1 MSDRDTKA
9 QFGSSISQLAEQP
22 SRLALLPSSHCSPG
36 SWVSSPQKE
45 NPVEIEPELFP
56 VLESVEPELSSVK
69 LLVTESPDSV
79 LGSQS
84 QVKITEPLSP
94 EPIPKIS

>member
-1 MSDRDTKA
+1 
-9 QFGSSISQLAEQP
+9 
-22 SRLALLPSSHCSPG
+22 
-36 SWVSSPQKE
+36 VSSPQKE